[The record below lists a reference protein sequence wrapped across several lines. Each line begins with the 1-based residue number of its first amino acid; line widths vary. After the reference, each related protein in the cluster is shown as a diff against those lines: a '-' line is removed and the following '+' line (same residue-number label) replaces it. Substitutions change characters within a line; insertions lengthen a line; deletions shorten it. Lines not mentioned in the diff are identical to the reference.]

1 MMRERRF
8 RISLENL
15 QVIILAVITI
25 AFALIAELLAPGFL
39 RIGHLSFMLEV
50 MAILGVVAIAQT
62 IVIMTGGIDMSTG
75 AIMYLMMAV
84 APMFM
89 KEEFFLPFLLCLGIG
104 ALIGAINGALI
115 AWAEIPPI
123 VQTIAMMVALTGVV
137 FVRTGGSPGGKAH
150 PLLRA
155 MTVDYVGPLHMA
167 TIIWFALTIIFF
179 FILRATVYGRYI
191 QALGSNPR
199 ASFLSGI
206 RVKLVTFSVYV
217 ISGLLSAF
225 GGLLFLGYIEI
236 PYFPSQ
242 VGGLGIDYAFNS
254 ITATLIGGTLF
265 KGGRGGPE
273 RTFLG
278 VLLLQF
284 LFSLLVMLGL
294 PEPGKMIV
302 QGIIIVAIVGIY
314 VRWLSR

>member
-1 MMRERRF
+1 MSGVKKI
-8 RISLENL
+8 RISRDTL
-15 QVIILAVITI
+15 QVTILAIITI
-25 AFALIAELLAPGFL
+25 LFAIIAEILAPGFL

-50 MAILGVVAIAQT
+50 TAILGIVAIAQT

-75 AIMYLMMAV
+75 AIMYMMMAF
-84 APMFM
+84 APFLM
-89 KEEFFLPFLLCLGIG
+89 KSGFFLPFLACLGIG
-104 ALIGAINGALI
+104 ALIGAVNGGLI

-155 MTVDYVGPLHMA
+155 MTVEYVGPLHMA
-167 TIIWFALTIIFF
+167 TIIWFIITILFF
-179 FILRATVYGRYI
+179 FIIHATVYGRYI

-217 ISGLLSAF
+217 ISGILSAF

-236 PYFPSQ
+236 PYFPAK
-242 VGGLGIDYAFNS
+242 VGGLGIDYAFDS
-254 ITATLIGGTLF
+254 ITATIIGGTLF

-314 VRWLSR
+314 VRGISR